1 MSNMSIN
8 DYLTKKS
15 IPNSVDVVMKKRKK
29 KKYVIENARWRVNR
43 IRDELWKGPMRW
55 QSVAK

>member
-43 IRDELWKGPMRW
+43 DGLWKDLMR
-55 QSVAK
+55 